1 MEGLTMKKIA
11 KEVIEELLMIFTGK
25 SLDIIVPPL
34 LFLLLYKVFDLRI
47 ALIGSIILSLGFL
60 VSRIYRKENLYYA
73 LGGFFGVLFAVIM
86 SYINQNASNFFLPDI
101 IGTSFLVIVTI
112 VTLVIKKPL
121 AAFVSHITRGWN
133 LEWFYRDDVLPA
145 YKEVTLFWLGF
156 FILRLGVEITLYLNG
171 SVDDLVI
178 ANIVLGFPITIAVLT
193 ISYIYGIWRLHNLNG
208 PGVDE
213 FKDNKEPPWRGQT
226 RGF

>member
-1 MEGLTMKKIA
+1 MKKIA
-11 KEVIEELLMIFTGK
+11 KEVFEELLMIFTGK
-25 SLDIIVPPL
+25 SLDIIVPPV
-34 LFLLLYKVFDLRI
+34 LFLLLYRMFDLKV

-60 VSRIYRKENLYYA
+60 LSRIYKKENLYYA
-73 LGGFFGVLFAVIM
+73 LGGFIGVLFAVIM

-112 VTLVIKKPL
+112 ITLAIKKPL
-121 AAFVSHITRGWN
+121 AAFVSHITRGWS

-145 YKEVTLFWLGF
+145 YKEVTIFWLGF
-156 FILRLGVEITLYLNG
+156 FVLRLGVEIILYLKG
-171 SVDDLVI
+171 SIDDLVI

-193 ISYIYGIWRLHNLNG
+193 ISYIYGIWRLHNLEG